1 MNQKKVL
8 DGFYDI
14 ISEHKIE
21 LFDRVASERTKHITL
36 CIENIFQEHNASAVL
51 RTCDCFGIQELHVI
65 EKNNEFAINRDIAL
79 GAGRWIDVYN
89 YGSENPSEDCMN
101 LLKNQGYKIVATT
114 PHTEAFTINDL
125 PLEQP
130 LAIFFGTEQEGLSE
144 SVLQAADYKVK
155 IPMFG
160 FTESFNISVSVAILL
175 NTLRKRLVDSD
186 IEWKLSQEEQTDLKI
201 EWCKKILRSGQ
212 ALENEFNKQ
221 LLKKD
226 L

>member
-21 LFDRVASERTKHITL
+21 LFDHVASERTKHITL
-36 CIENIFQEHNASAVL
+36 GIENIFQEHNASAVL

-144 SVLQAADYKVK
+144 SVLQAADYQVK

>member
-14 ISEHKIE
+14 ISEHKIQ
-21 LFDRVASERTKHITL
+21 LFDFVASERTKHITL
-36 CIENIFQEHNASAVL
+36 GIENIFQEHNASAVL

-79 GAGRWIDVYN
+79 GAGRWIDVHN
-89 YGSENPSEDCMN
+89 YRSENPSEDCMN

-144 SVLQAADYKVK
+144 SVLQAADYQVK

-186 IEWKLSQEEQTDLKI
+186 IEWKLSQEEQTYLKI

>member
-1 MNQKKVL
+1 MN
-8 DGFYDI
+8 
-14 ISEHKIE
+14 SEI
-21 LFDRVASERTKHITL
+21 
-36 CIENIFQEHNASAVL
+36 
-51 RTCDCFGIQELHVI
+51 
-65 EKNNEFAINRDIAL
+65 
-79 GAGRWIDVYN
+79 YN
-89 YGSENPSEDCMN
+89 
-101 LLKNQGYKIVATT
+101 T
-114 PHTEAFTINDL
+114 
-125 PLEQP
+125 
-130 LAIFFGTEQEGLSE
+130 
-144 SVLQAADYKVK
+144 VK
-155 IPMFG
+155 FMMFG

>member
-1 MNQKKVL
+1 MKQ
-8 DGFYDI
+8 
-14 ISEHKIE
+14 
-21 LFDRVASERTKHITL
+21 
-36 CIENIFQEHNASAVL
+36 
-51 RTCDCFGIQELHVI
+51 
-65 EKNNEFAINRDIAL
+65 
-79 GAGRWIDVYN
+79 
-89 YGSENPSEDCMN
+89 
-101 LLKNQGYKIVATT
+101 LKNQGYKIVATT
-114 PHTEAFTINDL
+114 PHTEAFTINNL
-125 PLEQP
+125 PLEKP

-144 SVLQAADYKVK
+144 SVLQQADYQVK

-175 NTLRKRLVDSD
+175 NTLRKRLDDSD

>member
-1 MNQKKVL
+1 
-8 DGFYDI
+8 
-14 ISEHKIE
+14 
-21 LFDRVASERTKHITL
+21 
-36 CIENIFQEHNASAVL
+36 
-51 RTCDCFGIQELHVI
+51 
-65 EKNNEFAINRDIAL
+65 
-79 GAGRWIDVYN
+79 
-89 YGSENPSEDCMN
+89 MN

-114 PHTEAFTINDL
+114 PHTEAFTINNL

-144 SVLQAADYKVK
+144 SVLQVADYQVK